1 MTILLNLL
9 ILSISLW
16 YFHKVIADIHN
27 PKLFSITIGFLVG
40 SGIAAAVLLMINQDF
55 LIFLEYFLA
64 AMVSATIYLIW
75 TTGVIIYQKTTQ
87 KLPRNI
93 FVYLVQVWFMLIP
106 FIMIFIKLSNT
117 NLKIGG

>member
-27 PKLFSITIGFLVG
+27 PKLISITIGFLVG